1 MKIISY
7 REKDFKEKLS
17 QLFHRKAFSED
28 IAREVQPILEDVKAR
43 GDIAICEYALR
54 FDKVTLEPG
63 KFLVSD
69 DEIKEADSSVSENRK
84 NAIITA
90 IENITDFASKQKPK
104 NWTYSP
110 RNGVELGE
118 KFSPFSRVGAY
129 IPGGTAPL
137 VSTAIHTIAIA
148 KTAGVKRIVAVTP
161 AGKNGKINPELLYA
175 MKIAGA
181 SEIYK
186 LGGVYAIAALAYGTQ
201 SISKVE
207 KIVGPGN
214 AYVTAAKKFVYGDVA
229 IDMVAGPSE
238 ILIIADN
245 ANNPNFIAA
254 DLLSQAEHGSGHEQ
268 AVLLSTSHALIERVK
283 DSLDRQVKKLKRAV
297 AIKKVMAEGIIL
309 IETENIE
316 QSIELANSYAPEHI
330 EIMCKDFDKVAD
342 KISAAGAIFLGEYTP
357 ESVGDFVAGP
367 SHVLPTGGSA
377 KYFSG
382 ITIDTFLRRSSLIKY
397 SKQALENEIPFIERF
412 AEMEG
417 LDAHGNS
424 ALIRFGDY
432 IGL

>member
-1 MKIISY
+1 
-7 REKDFKEKLS
+7 
-17 QLFHRKAFSED
+17 
-28 IAREVQPILEDVKAR
+28 
-43 GDIAICEYALR
+43 
-54 FDKVTLEPG
+54 
-63 KFLVSD
+63 
-69 DEIKEADSSVSENRK
+69 
-84 NAIITA
+84 
-90 IENITDFASKQKPK
+90 
-104 NWTYSP
+104 
-110 RNGVELGE
+110 
-118 KFSPFSRVGAY
+118 
-129 IPGGTAPL
+129 
-137 VSTAIHTIAIA
+137 
-148 KTAGVKRIVAVTP
+148 
-161 AGKNGKINPELLYA
+161 
-175 MKIAGA
+175 
-181 SEIYK
+181 
-186 LGGVYAIAALAYGTQ
+186 
-201 SISKVE
+201 
-207 KIVGPGN
+207 
-214 AYVTAAKKFVYGDVA
+214 
-229 IDMVAGPSE
+229 
-238 ILIIADN
+238 
-245 ANNPNFIAA
+245 
-254 DLLSQAEHGSGHEQ
+254 
-268 AVLLSTSHALIERVK
+268 
-283 DSLDRQVKKLKRAV
+283 
-297 AIKKVMAEGIIL
+297 VMSEGIIL

>member
-1 MKIISY
+1 MKILSY
-7 REKDFKEKLS
+7 REKDFEEKIEL
-17 QLFHRKAFSED
+17 LYHRKAFSED
-28 IAREVQPILEDVKAR
+28 IAKEVLPILEDVKIR
-43 GDIAICEYALR
+43 GDVAIAEYALK
-54 FDKVTLEPG
+54 FDKAALDPG
-63 KFLVSD
+63 QFLVSE
-69 DEIKEADSSVSENRK
+69 DEIKEADSLVSEAKK

-90 IENITDFASKQKPK
+90 LENITSFALKQKPK

-110 RNGVELGE
+110 RNGVQLGE
-118 KFSPFSRVGAY
+118 TFSPFSRIGTY

-137 VSTAIHTIAIA
+137 VSTAIHTIGIA
-148 KTAGVKRIVAVTP
+148 KAAGVTNIAAVTP
-161 AGKNGKINPELLYA
+161 SDKNGKINPELLFS
-175 MKIAGA
+175 MHKAGA

-186 LGGVYAIAALAYGTQ
+186 LGGAYAIAALAYGTQ
-201 SISKVE
+201 SIQKVE

-229 IDMVAGPSE
+229 IDMIAGPSE

-245 ANNPNFIAA
+245 SNNPNFIAA

-283 DSLDRQVKKLKRAV
+283 DSLEKQVKRLKRSS
-297 AIKKVMAEGIIL
+297 AIKKVMADGIIL
-309 IETENIE
+309 IETENTE
-316 QSIELANSYAPEHI
+316 HSIEIANNYAPEHL
-330 EIMCKDFDKVAD
+330 EIMCKYFDDFAE
-342 KISAAGAIFLGEYTP
+342 KITTAGAIFLGEFTP

-382 ITIDTFLRRSSLIKY
+382 ITINTFIRRSSLIKY
-397 SKQALENEIPFIERF
+397 SKDALEKEVPIIERF

-417 LDAHGNS
+417 L
-424 ALIRFGDY
+424 ALEKISKICR
-432 IGL
+432 